1 MSLGRRGARLVTLQ
15 ACAAPPGCCPHPSLA
30 PADPHRSSSSPP
42 TSTHLSHRPGQPS
55 PLGMCSGLR
64 QGHRCPHSGRGR
76 NADSSHHVGLMGRL
90 RVGEGSSLQPV
101 PRRAGPWGLQAARP
115 MPRPRPDQTTPIP
128 RPDHAQHQ
136 TGAQAPPRAL
146 SKTACPRPPS
156 QPWGTQHLR
165 VSPWLL
171 SSQFPPSPRCQV
183 PHGDMTGP
191 SPPCPLLPMGVK
203 STRSP
208 MPM

>member
-1 MSLGRRGARLVTLQ
+1 MRDPPPGQDYAETPPAHASSRAPRDPDPMSLGRRGARLVTLQ

-76 NADSSHHVGLMGRL
+76 NADSSHHVGLTGRL

-115 MPRPRPDQTTPIP
+115 MPRPRPGQATPNTRLGL
-128 RPDHAQHQ
+128 RPLP
-136 TGAQAPPRAL
+136 GLFLRLPAPGHHPSLGEL
-146 SKTACPRPPS
+146 ST
-156 QPWGTQHLR
+156 
-165 VSPWLL
+165 
-171 SSQFPPSPRCQV
+171 
-183 PHGDMTGP
+183 
-191 SPPCPLLPMGVK
+191 
-203 STRSP
+203 
-208 MPM
+208 